1 MRRERIILAMS
12 SHSPAAPSVSILMCV
27 HNRERFV
34 DAAIK
39 SVLAQTRTDLEL
51 VLLDDGS
58 TDGSLAICR
67 AHAQRDPRVRLFE
80 GECKGAVR
88 ALNAA
93 HTHARG
99 RFIGWVDSDDMLHAE
114 ALAHTA
120 AVLESRP
127 DIGLVYTD
135 HLIIDEQNHAAGLGQ
150 KATIPYSKEKLLTD
164 FITFHFRLFR
174 RELFDQIGGLDESF
188 TAAADYDYCLRM
200 SEITEFAKVE
210 KPLYAYRVHA
220 ESISASR
227 RLEQIEMS
235 ARAVRRALVRRGLA
249 DSMVLDVEI
258 LSRFHL
264 RPRRADDPK
273 LPTAL

>member
-1 MRRERIILAMS
+1 MHAQPP
-12 SHSPAAPSVSILMCV
+12 SPSTKPPTVSILMCV

-34 DAAIK
+34 DVAIK

-80 GECKGAVR
+80 GERKGAVR

-93 HTHARG
+93 HTHACG

-114 ALAHTA
+114 ALAHTV

-127 DIGLVYTD
+127 NVGLVYTD
-135 HLIIDEQNHAAGLGQ
+135 HLIIDEHNKASGVGH

-164 FITFHFRLFR
+164 FVTFHFRLFR
-174 RELFDQIGGLDESF
+174 RELFDQVGGLDESF
-188 TAAADYDYCLRM
+188 TAAADYDFCLRM
-200 SEITEFAKVE
+200 SEIIEFAKVE

-220 ESISASR
+220 HSISTSR

-235 ARAVRRALVRRGLA
+235 ARAVRRALVRRELA
-249 DSMVLDVEI
+249 DSTVLDVEI

-264 RPRRADDPK
+264 RPRRPGEPDAPHA
-273 LPTAL
+273 P